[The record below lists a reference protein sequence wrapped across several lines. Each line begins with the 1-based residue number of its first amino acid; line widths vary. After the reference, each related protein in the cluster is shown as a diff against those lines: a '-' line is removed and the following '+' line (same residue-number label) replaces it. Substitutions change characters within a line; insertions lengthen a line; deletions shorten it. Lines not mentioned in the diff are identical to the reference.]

1 MLISFYLIGE
11 NVNSHKI
18 SAKIQKLNQ
27 NSKKEVVWV
36 MKDNSFINLNYL
48 LTIEK
53 NNNDVLN
60 TFHLNS
66 TNNNTSYSTTFHYQ
80 MTSKCML
87 EIQKRRMGELIV

>member
-53 NNNDVLN
+53 NNNL
-60 TFHLNS
+60 LI
-66 TNNNTSYSTTFHYQ
+66 TNDIIIKIKNHYNIL
-80 MTSKCML
+80 MMF
-87 EIQKRRMGELIV
+87 LILFI

>member
-66 TNNNTSYSTTFHYQ
+66 TDNFNHKTEKNILNKQKEKSGYE
-80 MTSKCML
+80 
-87 EIQKRRMGELIV
+87 EIKTCKSQSQ